1 MNDGVLNGEDLLR
14 DIAGGKESAMQAFYQ
29 QYSDTVY
36 RFAMKT
42 VRNPV
47 DAAEILNEVML
58 AVWQKPD
65 GFKGKSKISTW
76 LYGITH
82 NKAVDAIRR
91 KARHDGSEEFNPD
104 LHGEDAD
111 AEGCELFRVQDGIEN
126 SGYVRQ
132 CLDRLT
138 DAHRQVVYLTFFEE
152 LSYPEIS
159 EVLGIPAGTIKTRMM
174 HAKKNLLRCIRSLLG
189 SG

>member
-1 MNDGVLNGEDLLR
+1 MTTDAIADEELLR
-14 DIAGGKESAMQAFYQ
+14 DIAAGSETAMQAFYQ

-42 VRNPV
+42 LRNPV
-47 DAAEILNEVML
+47 DAAEVLNEVML

-65 GFKGKSKISTW
+65 GFQGRSKVSTW

-82 NKAVDAIRR
+82 NKAVDAVRK
-91 KARHDGSEEFNPD
+91 KARHDGTETYNPEQ
-104 LHGEDAD
+104 HGEDD
-111 AEGCELFRVQDGIEN
+111 DVLGCELFRVQEGVEN

-132 CLDRLT
+132 CLDRLS

-152 LSYPEIS
+152 LSYPEIA
-159 EVLGIPAGTIKTRMM
+159 EVLSVPAGTIKTRMM
-174 HAKKNLLRCIRSLLG
+174 HAKKSLLRCIQGLLG
-189 SG
+189 